1 MPPVVKKI
9 LVWLGIA
16 FAAFYLL
23 SQPVEA
29 ANAVK
34 AVGDGLVS
42 AAQQLAK
49 FFSSLGA

>member
-1 MPPVVKKI
+1 MVKKA
-9 LVWLGIA
+9 LTWLAIA

-34 AVGDGLVS
+34 AAGDGMVS
-42 AAQQLAK
+42 AAEQLAT
-49 FFSSLGA
+49 FFSNLTR

>member
-1 MPPVVKKI
+1 MPAVVRRI
-9 LVWLGIA
+9 LIWLAIA
-16 FAAFYLL
+16 FAVFYLL

-34 AVGDGLVS
+34 AVGDGLVN